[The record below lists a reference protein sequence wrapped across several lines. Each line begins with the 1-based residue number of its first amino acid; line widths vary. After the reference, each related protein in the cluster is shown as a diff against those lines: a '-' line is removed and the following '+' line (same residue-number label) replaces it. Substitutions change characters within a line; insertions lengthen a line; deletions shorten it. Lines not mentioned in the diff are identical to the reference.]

1 MLGSWKQLLRK
12 RASRRC
18 RFCNTRTET
27 IDHLISGCTI
37 LAPNEYIHRHSSVG
51 HYIHWKI
58 WNHYHIETPEKWC
71 EDKPLPVMD
80 TPKVTILWD
89 YPIRTNIT
97 LQANRPDIVIKH
109 KQNKACQLIDTIV
122 PSDSNISAKQPEKLI
137 KYKVL
142 EIEIAKMWKI
152 KAITV
157 SVGALTW

>member
-1 MLGSWKQLLRK
+1 
-12 RASRRC
+12 
-18 RFCNTRTET
+18 
-27 IDHLISGCTI
+27 
-37 LAPNEYIHRHSSVG
+37 
-51 HYIHWKI
+51 
-58 WNHYHIETPEKWC
+58 
-71 EDKPLPVMD
+71 MD

-89 YPIRTNIT
+89 FPIRTNIT

-109 KQNKACQLIDTIV
+109 KQNKACQLIDMSV
-122 PSDSNISAKQPEKLI
+122 PSGSNISAKQLEKLI